1 MLSSWIGCLVF
12 FVTCMAMPVLAE
24 DSPAVPAETKPAETA
39 QQPAGDAAP
48 AVEIA
53 EPEYAFGEIDEGG
66 WIVHAFKVKN
76 SGDAELKILNVRPG

>member
-12 FVTCMAMPVLAE
+12 FVTCAAMPVLAQ
-24 DSPAVPAETKPAETA
+24 DSPAVQAEPKPAETA
-39 QQPAGDAAP
+39 QHPAGDAAP

-53 EPEYAFGEIDEGG
+53 EPEYDFGEIDEGG
-66 WIVHAFKVKN
+66 QVVHTFKVKN